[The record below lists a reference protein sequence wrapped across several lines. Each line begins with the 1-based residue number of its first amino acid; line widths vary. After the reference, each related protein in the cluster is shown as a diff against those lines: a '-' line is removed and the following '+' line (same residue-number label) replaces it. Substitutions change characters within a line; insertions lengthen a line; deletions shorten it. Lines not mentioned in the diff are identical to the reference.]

1 MRQHAKSWREG
12 YQAGLCGTGLT
23 ARRYP
28 VGTTESW
35 SWSSGYIEGNAIG
48 LKKRQALLDGTSEH

>member
-1 MRQHAKSWREG
+1 MRPDAKSWHEG
-12 YQAGLCGTGLT
+12 HRAGLRGTGLA

-35 SWSSGYIEGNAIG
+35 SWSSGYIEGSAAR
-48 LKKRQALLDGTSEH
+48 LKKHQPALDETSEH